1 MDLGLR
7 WKGSSLRVWGKNLS
21 PDMHVWSV
29 KFRTRDRSTRAYRRR
44 WSSSSISVGGDSSL
58 SLSLSLSFIIHLI
71 VSLHPKHRIKEAP
84 AEMSNR
90 LIRLVPSRTAAGSSF
105 CGSRRIRSTRVAVS
119 KRSSQTHTAKC
130 TLLRGLSRR
139 TYVNVVYPI
148 MLDTTDRSRTLP
160 DAAGCSPTQ
169 PSSHN

>member
-58 SLSLSLSFIIHLI
+58 SLSLSLFYYSFNCFT
-71 VSLHPKHRIKEAP
+71 SPKTQNK
-84 AEMSNR
+84 
-90 LIRLVPSRTAAGSSF
+90 G
-105 CGSRRIRSTRVAVS
+105 GSRRDVKQVDPSRPVPYRSGFIFLRVTADQVHAGCGLQ
-119 KRSSQTHTAKC
+119 KVIPNPYRQMHT
-130 TLLRGLSRR
+130 S
-139 TYVNVVYPI
+139 
-148 MLDTTDRSRTLP
+148 SRTVPQDIRQCSVSDHAWHYRPLQNTSWCCRLLP
-160 DAAGCSPTQ
+160 YTTKFT
-169 PSSHN
+169 